1 MRAQTT
7 GVRGMGIGVGSNQ
20 WSVGGHWGGVTRS
33 DDGYFGGNG
42 RWRVDGYFGGG
53 LTFLGIFGG
62 MVGK

>member
-1 MRAQTT
+1 L
-7 GVRGMGIGVGSNQ
+7 GVISGQWAVIGG
-20 WSVGGHWGGVTRS
+20 GGVTRS

-42 RWRVDGYFGGG
+42 RWRVDGCFVGG